1 MLHKKLRKLLLTIL
15 ISTLIFI
22 TIKFAITLNNNFNK
36 LLKTLTPI
44 KITQSQQIDTTK
56 FTIQQILNTNKLQS
70 LECKVS
76 ISIEDN
82 RYDKVNWNWLNKISK
97 LLTSQSLE
105 LQSDYKGLFTYD
117 LSKAQFTKNN
127 NTYNIALNSNDLEL
141 NIVQV
146 DDIKTKEMQSLLG
159 QYYNSQETSDLITQM
174 QNMAKERINTSYNKD
189 KALLNT
195 KDDLINLFTKV
206 GIDISTVNINTK

>member
-1 MLHKKLRKLLLTIL
+1 MLHKKIKKILLTIL

-22 TIKFAITLNNNFNK
+22 TIKSTITLNNNFNK
-36 LLKTLTPI
+36 LLKTLIPI
-44 KITQSQQIDTTK
+44 QTTQSQQIDITK

-76 ISIEDN
+76 ITIEDN
-82 RYDKVNWNWLNKISK
+82 RYDKVNWNWLNKMFK
-97 LLTSQSLE
+97 FLTSQSLE

-127 NTYNIALNSNDLEL
+127 NTYNITLNSNDLEL
-141 NIVQV
+141 NIVQI
-146 DDIKTKEMQSLLG
+146 DNIKTKEMQSILG
-159 QYYNSQETSDLITQM
+159 QYYNSQETSNLITLM
-174 QNMAKERINTSYNKD
+174 QNLAKEKINTNDNKD
-189 KALLNT
+189 KAILNT

-206 GIDISTVNINTK
+206 GLNSDKININIK

>member
-1 MLHKKLRKLLLTIL
+1 MLHKKLRNLLLTIL

-36 LLKTLTPI
+36 LSKTP
-44 KITQSQQIDTTK
+44 TQSQQIDTTK

-76 ISIEDN
+76 ITIEDN
-82 RYDKVNWNWLNKISK
+82 RYDKVNWNWLNKMFK
-97 LLTSQSLE
+97 FLTSQSLE

-117 LSKAQFTKNN
+117 LSKVQFTKNN

-146 DDIKTKEMQSLLG
+146 DDIKTKEIQSLLG
-159 QYYNSQETSDLITQM
+159 QHYDSQETSDLIIHM
-174 QNMAKERINTSYNKD
+174 QNIAKEKINTVYNKD

>member
-1 MLHKKLRKLLLTIL
+1 MLHKKIKKILLTIL

-22 TIKFAITLNNNFNK
+22 IIKFAITLNNNFNK
-36 LLKTLTPI
+36 ISITPNQT
-44 KITQSQQIDTTK
+44 TQSQQIDITK

-82 RYDKVNWNWLNKISK
+82 RYTQSPIFNKLFK

-105 LQSDYKGLFTYD
+105 LQSDYKGIFTYD

-127 NTYNIALNSNDLEL
+127 NTYNITLNQNDLEL

-146 DDIKTKEMQSLLG
+146 DDIKTNEIQSLLG

-174 QNMAKERINTSYNKD
+174 QNIAKEKINTSDNKD
-189 KALLNT
+189 KAILNT

-206 GIDISTVNINTK
+206 GLNSDKININIK